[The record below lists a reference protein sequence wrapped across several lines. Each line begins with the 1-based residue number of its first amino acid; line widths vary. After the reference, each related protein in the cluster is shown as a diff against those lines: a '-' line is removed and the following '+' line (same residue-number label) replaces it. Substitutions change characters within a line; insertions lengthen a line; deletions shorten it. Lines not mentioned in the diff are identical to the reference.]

1 VGVETSIYGEA
12 QGPARHHQ
20 ERQRD
25 VPHLLQV
32 KLAYKEL
39 KEVDGLDISKEGV
52 EAWEFAMKRYN
63 KCIDR
68 GGILRVWR
76 PLLTARIRDYK
87 EHLCQERQGQPVGMA
102 PASPSHL
109 SNPPPTSPST
119 SPPPISTP
127 TSWVSMR
134 NFYPIPPP
142 LLPSN
147 GCKTQ
152 PPPEA
157 PETRQASALV

>member
-1 VGVETSIYGEA
+1 VVVETSFYGEA

-87 EHLCQERQGQPVGMA
+87 EHLCQERQGQPVGLA

-109 SNPPPTSPST
+109 SNLPSNLPFNLPSPNLHSNLLGLHEELLPNPS
-119 SPPPISTP
+119 SPPPLQQLQDSIS
-127 TSWVSMR
+127 S
-134 NFYPIPPP
+134 
-142 LLPSN
+142 
-147 GCKTQ
+147 
-152 PPPEA
+152 
-157 PETRQASALV
+157 